1 MGYNRVID
9 KIDNGTERS
18 GPVVFIAW
26 RIAGLFVSSTPDRS
40 AVERNTMKS
49 KRGSFMR
56 KGILA
61 AVTLAIFLAFSFGT
75 AWSQTSGEAGR
86 NTFRLTHIESFEPF
100 AVVENGTSKGLTVDI
115 LTEALARVGLKVV
128 FAAQP
133 QEKEQEMVLRG
144 EADGLSFFAIN
155 AERKKAF
162 DFSDPYLMTGGAL
175 FVKSPAPPCNSL
187 KGLEGRTV
195 ATPLKGPLAGHIKKN
210 FPGVKVFTDVKDYK
224 STLQAVLDGK
234 ADAAALNTQVGAVLA
249 RDSFP
254 GRFSMPEKGFLE
266 IPVGV
271 AVAKG
276 KHGDFLAK
284 LNKGL
289 KAIMVDGTYD
299 RIIAKWGVP
308 ATTKPPRE

>member
-1 MGYNRVID
+1 MN
-9 KIDNGTERS
+9 
-18 GPVVFIAW
+18 
-26 RIAGLFVSSTPDRS
+26 
-40 AVERNTMKS
+40 
-49 KRGSFMR
+49 
-56 KGILA
+56 KGIM
-61 AVTLAIFLAFSFGT
+61 AVATLVIFLAFCPVA

-86 NTFRLTHIESFEPF
+86 DTFRLTHIESFEPF
-100 AVVENGTSKGLTVDI
+100 AVVGNGTSKGLTVDI
-115 LTEALARVGLKVV
+115 LTEALSRVGLKVV
-128 FAAQP
+128 FAGQP
-133 QEKEQEMVLRG
+133 QEKEQEVVLKG

-155 AERKKAF
+155 AERKKSF

-308 ATTKPPRE
+308 ATTKPPKE